1 MEQAVKLFKDK
12 YEEAMFVIEWTMDIN
27 KTLVNYLNP
36 LLEHEIHTLKRR

>member
-36 LLEHEIHTLKRR
+36 LLEHEIIH